1 MRPSRVQEAIEIL
14 KASVEDS
21 SVKGKRIPKPE
32 PKRVKK
38 AVAQAKKVRKS

>member
-1 MRPSRVQEAIEIL
+1 MRPSRVREAINVI

-32 PKRVKK
+32 PKRAKK

>member
-1 MRPSRVQEAIEIL
+1 MKTSGVQEDLRIL

-21 SVKGKRIPKPE
+21 SVRGKRIPKPE

-38 AVAQAKKVRKS
+38 AVTQAKKVRKS